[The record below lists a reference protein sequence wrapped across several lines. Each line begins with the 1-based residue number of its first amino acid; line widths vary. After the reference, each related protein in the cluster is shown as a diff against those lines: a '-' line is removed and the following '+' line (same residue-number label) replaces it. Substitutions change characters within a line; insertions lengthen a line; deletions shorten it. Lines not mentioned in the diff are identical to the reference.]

1 MENYRIRPILIV
13 LLLMA
18 GILMGL
24 YINKGVGKSQVSLE
38 GGSKF
43 DEVMWYVGNDYVDKP
58 DAQKLQDEA
67 IASMMEKL
75 DPHSAY
81 ISLDEF
87 NEVNDPLLGS
97 FDGIGVQFR
106 LEKDT
111 IAVVSVIKGGPSE
124 KVGILAGDRIV
135 YVDDT
140 LVASKKL
147 TNEDVMR
154 KLKGSKNTKV
164 RVRVLRHGVE
174 GLLDFTITR
183 AAIPTYSVDIAYML
197 NESVGY
203 LKLSKF
209 SATTADEFK
218 KGIRDLKAQG
228 MQQLVFDLRGNT
240 GGYLS
245 AAVNIVDEFLPK
257 GSLIVY
263 TEGRN
268 RPRQYMKA
276 QRRGMLED
284 IPVAVLIDGESA
296 SASEIV
302 AGALQDNDRGTI
314 IGRRSFGKG
323 LVQEQIMLSDNSAI
337 RLTVARYYTPIGR
350 CIQKP
355 FDGDIEKYLLESL
368 ERYENGELFHP
379 DSIHFADSL
388 KFTTPKGKTVYGG
401 GGIMPDIYVPLVDD
415 SMEYYFNRIV
425 NKGLVYQ
432 YAFDYTDKHRKQL
445 QQYKTVKAFDQSFA
459 VSDAMFEALVKMA
472 EEKGIKGTEE
482 QLQVARRKANT
493 LLKAYIA
500 RNLFDDEGFYPI
512 YAPMDEDLQR
522 AMDFFIFAPTNSDDH
537 ADSALPS

>member
-1 MENYRIRPILIV
+1 MENRSRSFWTAIILLSGF
-13 LLLMA
+13 LL
-18 GILMGL
+18 GL
-24 YINKGVGKSQVSLE
+24 YINKGVRRQVNVE
-38 GGSKF
+38 GASKF
-43 DEVMWYVGNDYVDKP
+43 DEVMWYVGNDYVDVP
-58 DAQKLQDEA
+58 EEDKLQDDA
-67 IASMMEKL
+67 IAAMMEKL

-81 ISLDEF
+81 ISLKEF

-111 IAVVSVIKGGPSE
+111 IAIVSVIKGGPSE
-124 KVGILAGDRIV
+124 KVGILAGDRII

-140 LVASKKL
+140 LVAGKKL

-154 KLKGSKNTKV
+154 KLKGPKGTKV
-164 RVRVLRHGVE
+164 DVRVLRRDVE

-197 NESVGY
+197 DDSIGY

-209 SATTADEFK
+209 SATTVKEFK
-218 KGIRDLKAQG
+218 QGIGDLRSQG
-228 MQQLVFDLRGNT
+228 MEKLIFDLRGNT
-240 GGYLS
+240 GGYLA
-245 AAVNIVDEFLPK
+245 AAVDIADEFLPK

-276 QRRGMLED
+276 RRRGMLED
-284 IPVAVLIDGESA
+284 IPVVVLIDGESA

-337 RLTVARYYTPIGR
+337 RLTVARYYTPTGR

-355 FDGDIEKYLLESL
+355 FDGDHEKYLLESF
-368 ERYENGELFHP
+368 ERYENGELFSE

-415 SMEYYFNRIV
+415 STEYYFNRIV
-425 NKGLVYQ
+425 NKGLLYQ
-432 YAFDYTDKHRKQL
+432 YAFDYTDKHRQQL
-445 QQYKTVKAFDQSFA
+445 QRYKTVEAFDKGFA
-459 VSDAMFEALVKMA
+459 VTDAMFDALVKQA
-472 EEKGIKGTEE
+472 GEKGIKGTEE
-482 QLQVARRKANT
+482 QRQVARREADI

-500 RNLFDDEGFYPI
+500 RDLFDDEGFYPI
-512 YAPMDEDLQR
+512 YAPMDEVLQR
-522 AMDFFIFAPTNSDDH
+522 AMEELKAK
-537 ADSALPS
+537 

>member
-1 MENYRIRPILIV
+1 MENKLRPIWVII
-13 LLLMA
+13 LLLS
-18 GILMGL
+18 GILIGL
-24 YINKGVGKSQVSLE
+24 YINKGVNTKKVQVE

-43 DEVMWYVGNDYVDKP
+43 DEVMWYVGNDYVEEP
-58 DAQKLQDEA
+58 DAKKIEDEA
-67 IASMMEKL
+67 IAAMMEEL

-111 IAVVSVIKGGPSE
+111 IAIVSVIKGGPSE
-124 KVGILAGDRIV
+124 KVGLMDGDRII

-147 TNEDVMR
+147 KNEDVMR
-154 KLKGSKNTKV
+154 KLKGPKGTKV
-164 RVRVLRHGVE
+164 RVRVLRRGVE
-174 GLLDFTITR
+174 GLLDYTITR
-183 AAIPTYSVDIAYML
+183 DAIPTYSVDIAYMIDD
-197 NESVGY
+197 EIGY

-218 KGIRDLKAQG
+218 KGIRDLDGQG
-228 MQQLVFDLRGNT
+228 MKKLIFDLRGNT

-245 AAVNIVDEFLPK
+245 AAVDIADEFLPK

-268 RPRQYMKA
+268 RPRSYMKA
-276 QRRGMLED
+276 RRKGMLED
-284 IPVAVLIDGESA
+284 IPVVVLVDGESA

-323 LVQEQIMLSDNSAI
+323 LVQEQIMLSDQSAI
-337 RLTVARYYTPIGR
+337 RLTVARYYTPTGR

-355 FDGDIEKYLLESL
+355 YGDSHEEYLLESY
-368 ERYENGELFHP
+368 ERYENGELFHA

-388 KFTTPKGKTVYGG
+388 KYTTPGGKTVYGG

-415 SMEYYFNRIV
+415 STEYYFNRIV
-425 NKGLVYQ
+425 NLGLLYQ
-432 YAFDYTDKHRKQL
+432 YAFDYTDKHRAQL
-445 QQYKTVKAFDQSFA
+445 KGYKTVEAFDRSF
-459 VSDAMFEALVKMA
+459 VVTDAMFDALVHLA
-472 EEKGIKGTEE
+472 DEKGVVGTDE
-482 QLQVARRKANT
+482 QRQAARCESDI

-500 RNLFDDEGFYPI
+500 RNLFNDEGFYPI
-512 YAPMDEDLQR
+512 YAPMDEILQR
-522 AMDFFIFAPTNSDDH
+522 ALEELRH
-537 ADSALPS
+537 

>member
-1 MENYRIRPILIV
+1 MENRIRPLWVIIILLSGILI
-13 LLLMA
+13 
-18 GILMGL
+18 GL
-24 YINKGVGKSQVSLE
+24 YINKGVAKKVQVE

-43 DEVMWYVGNDYVDKP
+43 DEVMWYVGNDYVEKP
-58 DAQKLQDEA
+58 DAQKLQDGA
-67 IASMMEKL
+67 IAAMMEEL
-75 DPHSAY
+75 DPHSAF

-106 LEKDT
+106 LERDT
-111 IAVVSVIKGGPSE
+111 IAIVNVIKGGPSE
-124 KVGILAGDRIV
+124 KVGLLAGDRIV
-135 YVDDT
+135 YVDDS

-147 TNEDVMR
+147 KNEDVMR
-154 KLKGSKNTKV
+154 KLKGPKGTKV
-164 RVRVLRHGVE
+164 RVRVLRRGVE
-174 GLLDFTITR
+174 GLLDYTITR
-183 AAIPTYSVDIAYML
+183 DAIPTYSVDIAYML
-197 NESVGY
+197 DDKTGY

-209 SATTADEFK
+209 SATTVSEFK
-218 KGIRDLKAQG
+218 NAVINLEAQG
-228 MQQLVFDLRGNT
+228 MKQLIFDLRGNT
-240 GGYLS
+240 GGYLA
-245 AAVNIVDEFLPK
+245 AAVDIADEFLPK

-276 QRRGMLED
+276 RRKGMLEEM
-284 IPVAVLIDGESA
+284 PVVVLIDGESA

-323 LVQEQIMLSDNSAI
+323 LVQEQIMLSDQSAI
-337 RLTVARYYTPIGR
+337 RLTVARYYTPTGR

-355 FDGDIEKYLLESL
+355 YDKDHEKYLLESY

-401 GGIMPDIYVPLVDD
+401 GGIMPDVYVPLVDD
-415 SMEYYFNRIV
+415 STEYYFNRIANTGV
-425 NKGLVYQ
+425 LYQ
-432 YAFDYTDKHRKQL
+432 YAFDYTDKHRAQL
-445 QQYKTVKAFDQSFA
+445 QRYQTVEAFDRSFA
-459 VSDAMFEALVKMA
+459 VSDAMFDELVKRA
-472 EEKGIKGTEE
+472 GEKGIKGNDE
-482 QLQVARRKANT
+482 QKRVARREANT

-512 YAPMDEDLQR
+512 YAPMDEILQR
-522 AMDFFIFAPTNSDDH
+522 ALEEIQTSDQ
-537 ADSALPS
+537 

>member
-1 MENYRIRPILIV
+1 
-13 LLLMA
+13 MA

-24 YINKGVGKSQVSLE
+24 YINKGVNRRQVNVE

-43 DEVMWYVGNDYVDKP
+43 DEVMWYVGNDYVDAP
-58 DAQKLQDEA
+58 EEDKLQDDA
-67 IASMMEKL
+67 IAAMMEKL

-81 ISLDEF
+81 ISLKEF

-111 IAVVSVIKGGPSE
+111 IAIVSVIKGGPSE
-124 KVGILAGDRIV
+124 KVGILAGDRII

-140 LVASKKL
+140 LVAGKKL

-154 KLKGSKNTKV
+154 KLKGPKGTKV
-164 RVRVLRHGVE
+164 DVRVLRRDVV

-197 NESVGY
+197 DDSIGY

-209 SATTADEFK
+209 SATTVKEFK
-218 KGIRDLKAQG
+218 QGIGDLRSQG
-228 MQQLVFDLRGNT
+228 MEKLIFDLRGNT
-240 GGYLS
+240 GGYLA
-245 AAVNIVDEFLPK
+245 AAVDIADEFLPK

-276 QRRGMLED
+276 RRRGMLED
-284 IPVAVLIDGESA
+284 IPVVVLIDGESA

-337 RLTVARYYTPIGR
+337 RLTVARYYTPTGR

-355 FDGDIEKYLLESL
+355 FDGDHEKYLLESF
-368 ERYENGELFHP
+368 ERYENGELFSE

-415 SMEYYFNRIV
+415 STEYYFNRIV
-425 NKGLVYQ
+425 NKGLLYQ
-432 YAFDYTDKHRKQL
+432 YAFDYTDKHRQQL
-445 QQYKTVKAFDQSFA
+445 QRYKTVEAFDKGFA
-459 VSDAMFEALVKMA
+459 VTDAMFDALVKQA
-472 EEKGIKGTEE
+472 GEKGIKGTEE
-482 QLQVARRKANT
+482 QRQVARREADI

-500 RNLFDDEGFYPI
+500 RDLFDDEGFYPI
-512 YAPMDEDLQR
+512 YAPMDEVLQR
-522 AMDFFIFAPTNSDDH
+522 A
-537 ADSALPS
+537 LQELRGK